1 MLAVKVKTVCRNRGI
16 CLRAVSL
23 DSVLQ
28 DLRALQRGME
38 LTRREFSAEH
48 ENLVLHTFLNS
59 NSELLDALTADGKT
73 AQVTSEDR

>member
-1 MLAVKVKTVCRNRGI
+1 M
-16 CLRAVSL
+16 

-38 LTRREFSAEH
+38 LTKREFSTEQ

-73 AQVTSEDR
+73 AQVTCEDRETLHVKIRARHI